1 MHKLFLSVAVLLV
14 TPSALAQS
22 SASFPDVSQKPAPP
36 PTAAPPAPAP
46 AAPIDSGFVLPAQ
59 YSPGF
64 SMAPPPAY
72 APPTHYLPRDEPS
85 SASSPLILVGA
96 VMVGLPY
103 ATGLGIGASES
114 FDNGSGWLAVPVAG
128 PWASLSARRD
138 PCAASEDKQEFDSDV
153 GKCVAEPLVRGMLVL
168 DGVLQASGAV
178 LMIIG
183 ASSGGP
189 KKPERTQVM
198 AAPTPMGRAGYGMA
212 VAGQF

>member
-1 MHKLFLSVAVLLV
+1 MAKLVLSLAVLLV
-14 TPSALAQS
+14 SGSALAQS
-22 SASFPDVSQKPAPP
+22 SASFPDLSQKPAPP
-36 PTAAPPAPAP
+36 TAAPPPAPAP
-46 AAPIDSGFVLPAQ
+46 AAPVESGFVVPAQ
-59 YSPGF
+59 YAPSFTMTPAPTF
-64 SMAPPPAY
+64 APPMHD
-72 APPTHYLPRDEPS
+72 APREEPTGT
-85 SASSPLILVGA
+85 ASTLTLVGA

-114 FDNGSGWLAVPVAG
+114 FDNGSGWLAVPVGG
-128 PWASLSARRD
+128 PWLSLSGRRD
-138 PCAASEDKQEFDSDV
+138 PCAASEDKKEFDSDV
-153 GKCVAEPLVRGMLVL
+153 GKCVAEPLIRGMLVL

-198 AAPTPMGRAGYGMA
+198 AAPTPMGRDGYGMA